1 MRQPDNAYGLPL
13 EIHDA
18 MAVREALFGD
28 LGAADIEEAE
38 E

>member
-1 MRQPDNAYGLPL
+1 MKQADNAYGLPL

-28 LGAADIEEAE
+28 LEATEVEEAE
-38 E
+38 G